1 MMKRKIRRRPFP
13 ELSYANPSQHAMQR
27 WFIRTVEG
35 LSGRD
40 RFAALYDHWRTA
52 IVPTGDRVF
61 TRMLDLIEVRVRTP
75 DPWPPRDLP
84 DRPLVILAN
93 HPFGIGDGIAIL
105 SLAEQLGRPFRVM
118 LASDLLKVPEIAA
131 YSLSVDF
138 SETKEAIRNNL
149 AMRNEALRLLKQG
162 VTIVVFP
169 AGGVATAPNV
179 FGRAKD
185 LPWKIFVARL
195 IQEARAAVLP
205 VHFSGQNGR
214 LFHLVSRPMNLT
226 ERDNRLAKLV
236 GKLSLTLRLSLLIR
250 EFTHLSGKS
259 IETRIGRLLDWDELA
274 PLRDRK
280 ALLQRL
286 HRGVFELSPE
296 RRPARS
302 RGPVEHRDWPGGTAA

>member
-13 ELSYANPSQHAMQR
+13 ELSYASPSQHAVQR

-40 RFAALYDHWRTA
+40 RFAALYDHWRTD
-52 IVPTGDRVF
+52 IVPSGDRVF
-61 TRMLDLIEVRVRTP
+61 ARMLDLIDVRVRTP
-75 DPWPPRDLP
+75 DQWPPRDLP

-105 SLAEQLGRPFRVM
+105 SLAEQLDRPFRVM
-118 LASDLLKVPEIAA
+118 LAADLLKVPEIRA

-138 SETKEAIRNNL
+138 SETKEAVKNNL

-179 FGRAKD
+179 FGRAED
-185 LPWKIFVARL
+185 LPWKIFAARL

-214 LFHLVSRPMNLT
+214 LFHLVSRAMNLT
-226 ERDNRLAKLV
+226 ERDNRLAKII

-250 EFTHLSGKS
+250 EFTRLSGKS

-296 RRPARS
+296 RRTARP
-302 RGPVEHRDWPGGTAA
+302 RDHAEHCDLPGGTVA

>member
-1 MMKRKIRRRPFP
+1 MMKLKIRQRRFP

-40 RFAALYDHWRTA
+40 RFAALYDHWRTN

-61 TRMLDLIEVRVRTP
+61 SRMLDLIDVSIRTP
-75 DPWPPRDLP
+75 DQWPPRHLP

-118 LASDLLKVPEIAA
+118 LASDLLKVPEIEA

-138 SETKEAIRNNL
+138 SETKEAVKNNL

-179 FGRAKD
+179 FGRAED

-195 IQEARAAVLP
+195 IQEARAAVVP

-214 LFHLVSRPMNLT
+214 LFHLVSRAMNLT
-226 ERDNRLAKLV
+226 ERDNRLAKII

-286 HRGVFELSPE
+286 HHGVFELSSE
-296 RRPARS
+296 RRTARP
-302 RGPVEHRDWPGGTAA
+302 RDQHRDFPGGTAA

>member
-40 RFAALYDHWRTA
+40 RFAALYDHWRTN

-61 TRMLDLIEVRVRTP
+61 TRMLDLIDVRVRTP

-93 HPFGIGDGIAIL
+93 HPFGIGDGIVIL

-138 SETKEAIRNNL
+138 SETKEAVKNNL

-296 RRPARS
+296 RRTARS